1 MKVCHGSNTVVA
13 KPDGSRSRPNLDFGP
28 GFYVTL
34 VKSQAENWAR
44 RKALRTN
51 KPPVVNVCEM
61 AEVPNDA
68 RFLRFNE
75 NDEAW
80 VEFVCSCRRGE
91 NQYLSYDLIFGGVAD
106 DKVYAAVDLYY
117 RGVWDIRRTIE
128 ELRFYEKNDQFCFV
142 NQRVLDNVL
151 RSECAYEVSGE

>member
-1 MKVCHGSNTVVA
+1 MKVYHGSNTVVA
-13 KPDGSRSRPNLDFGP
+13 RPDVSCSRPNLDFGP
-28 GFYVTL
+28 GFYVTS

-51 KPPVVNVCEM
+51 KPPVVNVYEM
-61 AEVPNDA
+61 AEVPNGV
-68 RFLRFNE
+68 RFLRFDE

-80 VEFVCSCRRGE
+80 VELVCSCRRGE
-91 NQYLSYDLIFGGVAD
+91 KRYLSYDLIFGGVAD

-117 RGVWDIRRTIE
+117 RGIWDIRRTIE

-142 NQRVLDNVL
+142 NQGVLDSVL
-151 RSECAYEVSGE
+151 RFECAYEVFGE